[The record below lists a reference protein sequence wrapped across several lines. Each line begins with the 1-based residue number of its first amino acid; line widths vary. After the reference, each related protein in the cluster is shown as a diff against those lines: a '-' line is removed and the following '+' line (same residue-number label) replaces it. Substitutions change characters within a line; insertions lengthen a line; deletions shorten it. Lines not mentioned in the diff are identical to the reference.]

1 MFDSAETENV
11 AIIKVIGV
19 GGAGSNAVD
28 HMIQEGI
35 RGVEF
40 IAINTDAQALIRS
53 ESPTR
58 VRIGDRLTK
67 GLGCGGNPEQGL
79 KAAEESREEILSVV
93 NGADMVFITAGMGG
107 GTGTGAAAVV
117 AELAREA
124 GALTVAV
131 VTKPFSWEGNKRRL
145 GAEEGIL
152 RLKEKVDTIIVIPN
166 DRLKAV
172 LDKKATAR
180 QAFKYADD
188 VLRQGIQGISELI
201 TVPGEINVDF
211 ADVRSIMK
219 DAGSALM
226 GIGEGKGETRAAD
239 AARMAINSPLLD
251 QSIDGAKGVLFSI
264 SGGEDLTLYEVDEA
278 AEIIGSAADPDANI
292 IFGMSFDP
300 TLDQAVRITVVAT
313 GFDGRMFR
321 PSGELAGTGMAQTG
335 GQAGVGRS
343 PLGTPVPQPAVAGD
357 RPRTLP
363 SLPSIDAGNQDIDI
377 PPFLR
382 RQGLR

>member
-1 MFDSAETENV
+1 MYDSAEHENV
-11 AIIKVIGV
+11 AVIKVIGV

-28 HMIQEGI
+28 HIIQEGI

-53 ESPTR
+53 EAPTR

-67 GLGCGGNPEQGL
+67 GLGCGGNPEQGM
-79 KAAEESREEILSVV
+79 KAAEESRDEILSVIS
-93 NGADMVFITAGMGG
+93 GADMVFITAGMGG
-107 GTGTGAAAVV
+107 GTGTGAAPVV

-131 VTKPFSWEGNKRRL
+131 VTRPFSWEGNKRRMY
-145 GAEEGIL
+145 AEEGIL

-172 LDKKATAR
+172 LDKKARAR
-180 QAFKYADD
+180 DAFKYADD

-226 GIGEGKGETRAAD
+226 GIGEGHGDTRAAD

-251 QSIDGAKGVLFSI
+251 QSIDGAKGVLFVV

-278 AEIIGSAADPDANI
+278 AEIISKAADPDANI
-292 IFGMSFDP
+292 IFGMTFDP
-300 TLDQAVRITVVAT
+300 TLDQTVRITVVAT
-313 GFDGRMFR
+313 GFDARLQTRQAEAQPPLYQPQGR
-321 PSGELAGTGMAQTG
+321 
-335 GQAGVGRS
+335 
-343 PLGTPVPQPAVAGD
+343 PVSQPQPAAD

-363 SLPSIDAGNQDIDI
+363 SLPTIDPGVQDIDI

>member
-1 MFDSAETENV
+1 MYDSAENESV
-11 AIIKVIGV
+11 AVIKVVGV

-40 IAINTDAQALIRS
+40 IAVNTDAQALIRS
-53 ESPTR
+53 EAPTR

-79 KAAEESREEILSVV
+79 KAAEESKEDIQQVLA
-93 NGADMVFITAGMGG
+93 GADMVFITAGMGG
-107 GTGTGAAAVV
+107 GTGTGAAAVI
-117 AELAREA
+117 AEIAKEA
-124 GALTVAV
+124 GSLTVAV
-131 VTKPFSWEGNKRRL
+131 VTRPFSWEGNKRRL
-145 GAEEGIL
+145 AAEEGII

-172 LDKKATAR
+172 LDKKTKAR
-180 QAFKYADD
+180 DAFRYADD

-219 DAGSALM
+219 DSGSALM
-226 GIGEGKGETRAAD
+226 AIGTGSGDSRAAD
-239 AARMAINSPLLD
+239 AARAAIASPLLD
-251 QSIDGAKGVLFSI
+251 QSIEGARGVLFLVA
-264 SGGEDLTLYEVDEA
+264 GGEDLTLFEVDEA
-278 AEIIGSAADPDANI
+278 AEIISAAADPEANI
-292 IFGMSFDP
+292 IFGMVFDS
-300 TLDQAVRITVVAT
+300 TIDQSVRVTVVAT
-313 GFDGRMFR
+313 GFDGRIPRQQQTAVQQGLGQPNVLSPQR
-321 PSGELAGTGMAQTG
+321 PVQ
-335 GQAGVGRS
+335 
-343 PLGTPVPQPAVAGD
+343 QPAAE
-357 RPRTLP
+357 RPNRTLP
-363 SLPSIDAGNQDIDI
+363 SLPSIESGSQDIDI

>member
-1 MFDSAETENV
+1 MYDSAENENV

-53 ESPTR
+53 EAPVR

-67 GLGCGGNPEQGL
+67 GLGCGGNPELGT
-79 KAAEESREEILSVV
+79 KAAEESREEILSVIS
-93 NGADMVFITAGMGG
+93 GADMVFITAGMGG
-107 GTGTGAAAVV
+107 GTGTGAAPVV

-131 VTKPFSWEGNKRRL
+131 VTRPFSWEGNKRRMF
-145 GAEEGIL
+145 AEEGIL

-172 LDKKATAR
+172 LDKKARAR
-180 QAFKYADD
+180 DAFKYADD

-211 ADVRSIMK
+211 ADVRAIMK

-226 GIGEGKGETRAAD
+226 GIGEGHGDTRAAD
-239 AARMAINSPLLD
+239 AARQAISSPLLD
-251 QSIDGAKGVLFSI
+251 QSIDGAKGVLFVVT
-264 SGGEDLTLYEVDEA
+264 GGEDLTLYEVDEA
-278 AEIIGSAADPDANI
+278 AEIISRAADPDANI
-292 IFGMSFDP
+292 IFGMVFDP
-300 TLDQAVRITVVAT
+300 TLDQMVRITVVAT
-313 GFDGRMFR
+313 GFDSRASR
-321 PSGELAGTGMAQTG
+321 PAETPAAAQPGFARPATQPTGERG
-335 GQAGVGRS
+335 
-343 PLGTPVPQPAVAGD
+343 
-357 RPRTLP
+357 RTLP
-363 SLPSIDAGNQDIDI
+363 SLPTIDAGVQDIDI